1 LHDWLASVPGR
12 IGVINQPFYTLTFL
26 AAIREELDPFPTFRF
41 KPPKVA
47 STTRM
52 NMSGSLVRRTEII
65 TIIWQNEKR
74 QLVNS
79 TALMGK
85 KMKLTILIH
94 YFLLNRPQFHKMI
107 ERAPES
113 NDWHAIVAARCR

>member
-1 LHDWLASVPGR
+1 
-12 IGVINQPFYTLTFL
+12 
-26 AAIREELDPFPTFRF
+26 
-41 KPPKVA
+41 
-47 STTRM
+47 
-52 NMSGSLVRRTEII
+52 MSGSLVRRTEII

-79 TALMGK
+79 TALRGK

-94 YFLLNRPQFHKMI
+94 YFLLKRPQFHKMI
-107 ERAPES
+107 ERAPEI

>member
-1 LHDWLASVPGR
+1 M
-12 IGVINQPFYTLTFL
+12 FTFL
-26 AAIREELDPFPTFRF
+26 AAIREELDPFANVSIQTTEGS
-41 KPPKVA
+41 VC
-47 STTRM
+47 TRM
-52 NMSGSLVRRTEII
+52 KMSGRLVRRTEII

-79 TALMGK
+79 TALMSK

-94 YFLLNRPQFHKMI
+94 YFLLNRPQFQKMI

-113 NDWHAIVAARCR
+113 DDWHAIVAARCR